1 MFKRNKYYIF
11 IYLLPTFFYLYLIY
25 HFTELNKPASVLN
38 KTVRIRIMKK
48 HKYVQIDRSI

>member
-1 MFKRNKYYIF
+1 MFKQNKYYIYLF
-11 IYLLPTFFYLYLIY
+11 IAHFFYLYLIY

-48 HKYVQIDRSI
+48 YVQIDRSI